1 MNNRMTIHRQYSLSD
16 RVLEHADNMLRTLF
30 ASPEPNRPSPAGS
43 SNEDSLSEW
52 EIDESKRLMRVNH
65 TGEVCA
71 QALYQGQS
79 VTARD
84 SQLRETFQEAAEEE
98 NDHLA
103 WCEHRIKS
111 LGGRT
116 SVLNP
121 FFYASSFA
129 IGAVVGLLGDRTSAA
144 FLAETEYQ
152 VVDHLDDHLNRL
164 PVTDKKSSKIL
175 TQMQEDELKHA
186 KTAEHAGTKELPDP
200 VKGLMKL
207 MSKFMTRSSY
217 WI

>member
-1 MNNRMTIHRQYSLSD
+1 MTMHRQYSLSD
-16 RVLEHADNMLRTLF
+16 RFLEHADSMLRTLF
-30 ASPEPNRPSPAGS
+30 ASPEPNRRSPDHNSTGH
-43 SNEDSLSEW
+43 NLTEW

-65 TGEVCA
+65 SGEVCA

-84 SQLRETFQEAAEEE
+84 SKLRETFQEAAEEE

-121 FFYASSFA
+121 FFYAGSFT
-129 IGAVVGLLGDRTSAA
+129 IGAFVGVLGDRTSAA

-152 VVDHLDDHLNRL
+152 VVDHLDGHLNRL
-164 PVTDKKSSKIL
+164 PVTDKKSHEIL
-175 TQMQEDELKHA
+175 TQMREDELSHA
-186 KTAEHAGTKELPDP
+186 KTAEAAGADELPDP